1 MIYIILKNNI
11 RDAYHKGEYE
21 KCNEN
26 LKNLYKAILIDKQIY
41 ILERDQMILY
51 YYYYKV
57 KILLSQKNF
66 KNALLLC
73 LKSFRYILIDE
84 RDKYNFEY
92 KKMLELLAEIYKN
105 LGNKE
110 QSIKT
115 YEYLLTLS
123 NKKDCKTVLENI
135 NSLKEDEKIIKF
147 NDKTNT
153 KYDSNKENNFKFCCY
168 F

>member
-11 RDAYHKGEYE
+11 RDTYHKGEYE

-123 NKKDCKTVLENI
+123 NKKDYKTVLKNI
-135 NSLKEDEKIIKF
+135 NRLKEDEKIIKF
-147 NDKTNT
+147 NDKTNK
-153 KYDSNKENNFKFCCY
+153 KYDSNKENNFKICCY